1 MVLACLN
8 RGLVIAST
16 HGLECRSILAQKI
29 GVTEPS
35 KFLQPAPMEGKG
47 AYNRSSSVQAAG
59 SLPAIALLERAART
73 VALPPSPELV
83 VIADYGSSEGHN
95 SLVPMAAAICA
106 LRERVGRERAIFVFH
121 TDLAGNDFT
130 ALFQTLAND
139 PDSYLRNDPAAFAAA
154 VGRSYFQQILPTSSV
169 TLGWSAWAVQWL
181 SRVPC
186 AIPDQVQVAYSHD
199 AASRSAFA
207 EQAAEDWRRFLTMR
221 SRELRPGARLVV
233 LTMATDDSGDFG
245 YRPVVDALYETLDG
259 HGRSRPHSEGRIS
272 ENGDSH
278 CRSNQ
283 SAIYGTICEN
293 RGCFED
299 LSIENFELF
308 HGEDRIGTQ
317 FEASGDAHA
326 FGAQW
331 AAFCRASVFPTL
343 AASLDG
349 APDSARSVKFFDE
362 LETGVAA
369 RLAAAPVRMTIPL
382 AQMMLVKANSSA
394 RKSAR

>member
-1 MVLACLN
+1 VVLACLN

-16 HGLECRSILAQKI
+16 QGLECRSILAQKI

-47 AYNRSSSVQAAG
+47 AYNRSSSVQAVG
-59 SLPAIALLERAART
+59 SLPAVALLERVARA
-73 VALPPSPELV
+73 VPLPPSPELV

-95 SLVPMAAAICA
+95 SLKPIAATIRA
-106 LRERVGRERAIFVFH
+106 LRERVGHERAIFVFH
-121 TDLAGNDFT
+121 TDLPGNDFT

-154 VGRSYFQQILPTSSV
+154 VGRSYFEQILPADSV

-181 SRVPC
+181 SQVPC
-186 AIPDQVQVAYSHD
+186 VIPDQVQVAYSRD
-199 AASRSAFA
+199 AAARSAFA
-207 EQAAEDWRRFLTMR
+207 KQAAEDWRRFLTMR

-245 YRPVVDALYETLDG
+245 YRPVVDALYGTLVDIVDRG
-259 HGRSRPHSEGRIS
+259 LIRKEEFRRMVIPTFGRTRAQFMEAFAKG
-272 ENGDSH
+272 
-278 CRSNQ
+278 
-283 SAIYGTICEN
+283 
-293 RGCFED
+293 GCFED
-299 LSIENFELF
+299 LSIEDFELF
-308 HGEDRIGTQ
+308 HSEDRIGTQ

-349 APDSARSVKFFDE
+349 APDSARSVKFFNE
-362 LETGVAA
+362 LETGLTA

-382 AQMMLVKANSSA
+382 ALMMLVKAGSSA
-394 RKSAR
+394 RRLAR

>member
-35 KFLQPAPMEGKG
+35 KLLQPAPMEGKG
-47 AYNRSSSVQAAG
+47 AYNRSSSVQAVG
-59 SLPAIALLERAART
+59 SLPAVALLERVARA
-73 VALPPSPELV
+73 VPLPPPPRLV

-95 SLVPMAAAICA
+95 SLVPMAAAIRV
-106 LRERVGRERAIFVFH
+106 LRERVGKERAIFVFH

-130 ALFQTLAND
+130 ALFQTFAND

-154 VGRSYFQQILPTSSV
+154 VGRSYFEQILPADSV

-181 SRVPC
+181 SQVPC
-186 AIPDQVQVAYSHD
+186 AIPDQVQVAYSRD
-199 AASRSAFA
+199 AAARSAFA

-221 SRELRPGARLVV
+221 SRELHPGARLVV
-233 LTMATDDSGDFG
+233 LAMATDDSGDFG
-245 YRPVVDALYETLDG
+245 YRPVVAALYETLTDMVDRG
-259 HGRSRPHSEGRIS
+259 LIRKEEFRRMGILTVGRTRAQFTEPFAKTGR
-272 ENGDSH
+272 
-278 CRSNQ
+278 C
-283 SAIYGTICEN
+283 A
-293 RGCFED
+293 D
-299 LSIENFELF
+299 LSLENFELF
-308 HGEDRIGTQ
+308 HGEDRIWTQ
-317 FEASGDAHA
+317 FEASGDAHV

-349 APDSARSVKFFDE
+349 APDSARSVEFFDE

-369 RLAAAPVRMTIPL
+369 RLAVAPVRMTIPL
-382 AQMMLVKANSSA
+382 AQMMLVRANGSA
-394 RKSAR
+394 RRPAR